1 MVSST
6 GDKLET
12 NDKPHVAITEDK
24 TNILPPPVADK
35 PPPVADKSPL
45 APVRSRHK
53 VGGISMLPVTKQM
66 EEILSRKRLQ
76 TESALQKEPE
86 DTHAFRSASVAKTP
100 PVVKKKPVRAP
111 LKSADFIDEDSKSSD
126 LLSGTRS
133 MENLVSACDEEET
146 IESTNAGNDKLNKR
160 ISASFSVDDLKKLP
174 PPSTASSKPPA
185 VKARKL
191 IPGAVKLITPM
202 PRTGKVE
209 LTDENKATPADD
221 TAATDNTTPT
231 DDKPTDSATPTGDE
245 DKEGSTVESPQP
257 PDSPIDTTDAPP
269 DDDKGETPGDNQ
281 PEDNQKQDNDRKQ
294 SEATGGSEN
303 IDILLLPEW
312 NTDQVC
318 VWLQRCGL
326 GELATGIKLGNVT
339 GKILMDLDS
348 SKMKVGNMCVKQCK
362 IYQSFA
368 TTLYLVRHNLYYFLA
383 EPWDI

>member
-1 MVSST
+1 MMSST
-6 GDKLET
+6 GDKPGT

-24 TNILPPPVADK
+24 SNILPPPVADK

-86 DTHAFRSASVAKTP
+86 DTHAFHSASVAKTP

-126 LLSGTRS
+126 ILSGKTRS
-133 MENLVSACDEEET
+133 MDNLVSACDEDET
-146 IESTNAGNDKLNKR
+146 TDRTSAGNDKLNKR
-160 ISASFSVDDLKKLP
+160 ISASFSVDDLKNSP
-174 PPSTASSKPPA
+174 PPSTAPIKPPA

-191 IPGAVKLITPM
+191 IPGAVKLMTPM

-209 LTDENKATPADD
+209 LTDENKAV
-221 TAATDNTTPT
+221 ATDNTTPT
-231 DDKPTDSATPTGDE
+231 DDRPTDSAMPTGNE
-245 DKEGSTVESPQP
+245 DKEGLTVESPQP

-269 DDDKGETPGDNQ
+269 DDDKEGETPGDNQ
-281 PEDNQKQDNDRKQ
+281 PEDNQKQDDDRKQ

-339 GKILMDLDS
+339 GKILMDLDNN
-348 SKMKVGNMCVKQCK
+348 KMKVGNLSVKQNT
-362 IYQSFA
+362 S
-368 TTLYLVRHNLYYFLA
+368 
-383 EPWDI
+383 